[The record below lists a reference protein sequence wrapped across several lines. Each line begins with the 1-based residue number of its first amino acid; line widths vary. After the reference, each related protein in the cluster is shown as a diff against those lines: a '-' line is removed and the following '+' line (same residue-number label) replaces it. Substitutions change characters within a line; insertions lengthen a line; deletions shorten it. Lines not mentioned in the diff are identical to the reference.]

1 MNDDKKIGFS
11 AELENGR
18 VDMWAHGEGETL
30 VNLAVAA
37 TAHIVAEVCGN
48 DKEESKKLLQ
58 DVKIGLDTALDQALK
73 TDTDEIVLGTSETAD
88 TADQPTRDMSEA
100 WTGRNTTWKDKTYTP
115 QKNSTSRC
123 LLRRSGRGL
132 VAWRCGECLTKLAF
146 STARPAQ
153 IIT

>member
-1 MNDDKKIGFS
+1 MMNDDKKIGFS

-37 TAHIVAEVCGN
+37 TAHIVAEACGN

-100 WTGRNTTWKDKTYTP
+100 
-115 QKNSTSRC
+115 
-123 LLRRSGRGL
+123 
-132 VAWRCGECLTKLAF
+132 
-146 STARPAQ
+146 
-153 IIT
+153 

>member
-11 AELENGR
+11 AELKNGR

-58 DVKIGLDTALDQALK
+58 DVKIGLDASLDQALK
-73 TDTDEIVLGTSETAD
+73 TDADEIVLGTSETAD
-88 TADQPTRDMSEA
+88 TADQPTLAMSEA
-100 WTGRNTTWKDKTYTP
+100 
-115 QKNSTSRC
+115 
-123 LLRRSGRGL
+123 
-132 VAWRCGECLTKLAF
+132 
-146 STARPAQ
+146 
-153 IIT
+153 